1 MGTVPAQSSRGGGG
15 SLAIDLDRE
24 AETVRANG
32 VRLQGEGWLSE
43 TCAPSRVAAYV
54 AASERVEALTPI
66 EVIDIVKQGLDV
78 DVAAGNA
85 AAVRDLAR
93 DVLLKRAQA

>member
-1 MGTVPAQSSRGGGG
+1 M
-15 SLAIDLDRE
+15 
-24 AETVRANG
+24 RANG
-32 VRLQGEGWLSE
+32 ARLQSEGWLSE

-78 DVAAGNA
+78 DFAAGNA

-93 DVLLKRAQA
+93 DVLPKRARA

>member
-1 MGTVPAQSSRGGGG
+1 M
-15 SLAIDLDRE
+15 AIDLIRE

-32 VRLQGEGWLSE
+32 ARVQSEGWLSE
-43 TCAPSRVAAYV
+43 ACAPSEVAAYV
-54 AASERVEALTPI
+54 AASERVETLTPS
-66 EVIDIVKQGLDV
+66 EVVDIVEQGLDV
-78 DVAAGNA
+78 DVAAGND